1 MTVWGKWM
9 RNLILVA
16 LLALNCAGCA
26 SATRGWTEQI
36 TITSTPAGAEAT
48 VTGPEV
54 PTTCVTPCV
63 VQVKRN
69 DDVSASFSK
78 EGYEPQVI
86 TLQKEVAAGGAA
98 GFAGNIVAG
107 GLVGMA
113 VDGMSGAAYDHK
125 PNPVIVSLKPIAP
138 PTPSMK
144 MRKRAP
150 KPPTS

>member
-1 MTVWGKWM
+1 MYKVLLAG
-9 RNLILVA
+9 

-36 TITSTPAGAEAT
+36 TITSTPSGAEAT

-69 DDVSASFSK
+69 DDVAVSFSK
-78 EGYEPQVI
+78 EGYEPQTI
-86 TLQKEVAAGGAA
+86 TLQKEIASGGAA
-98 GFAGNIVAG
+98 GFAGNILAG

-113 VDGMSGAAYDHK
+113 VDGVSGAAYDHK
-125 PNPVIVSLKPIAP
+125 PNPVIATLKPIAP
-138 PTPSMK
+138 PPPPPTK
-144 MRKRAP
+144 RRRAP

>member
-1 MTVWGKWM
+1 M
-9 RNLILVA
+9 RRAIIVV

-36 TITSTPAGAEAT
+36 TITSTPAGAEAA

-54 PTTCVTPCV
+54 PTTCVTPCA

-69 DDVSASFSK
+69 DDVSIAFSK

-98 GFAGNIVAG
+98 GFAGNVLAG

-125 PNPVIVSLKPIAP
+125 PNPVIVTLTPSA
-138 PTPSMK
+138 PTPLPSRV
-144 MRKRAP
+144 RKRAP

>member
-1 MTVWGKWM
+1 M
-9 RNLILVA
+9 RTILIVGF
-16 LLALNCAGCA
+16 LALNCAGCA

-69 DDVSASFSK
+69 DDVSVAFSK

-86 TLQKEVAAGGAA
+86 TLTKEVASGGAA
-98 GFAGNIVAG
+98 GFAGNILVG

-113 VDGMSGAAYDHK
+113 VDGASGAAYDHK
-125 PNPVIVSLKPIAP
+125 PNPVIVTLKPVAP
-138 PTPSMK
+138 PPAPPSI
-144 MRKRAP
+144 MRRRTP